1 MKRFYSYAVIGLLV
15 IPAFVHAQEQP
26 KKTLPPKVAPPPPK
40 VVPPPKRAI
49 LDKKFVV
56 PFELIKTQ
64 HMVVS
69 VKVNGKGPYR
79 LVFDTGAPDSLV
91 STKVAKEAE
100 VYDKDHKKPF
110 FSLFGAMGQVKLRQV
125 ELGELKANDLSAQ
138 VLDHPTVQAIST
150 YVGPIEG
157 ILGFTFYARYKMSI
171 DYEKKQIT
179 FEPNDYVPGDVMK
192 KIVERLSSADA
203 RNKKGPV
210 LAPAGL
216 LGIRVGKETSD
227 EDAGVTVKDVLADSP
242 AATAGFKVGDR
253 LLTLDGRWTD
263 SVTDCYLAATLVR
276 PGTPVTANVLRDGKK
291 LKLKLTVRA
300 GL

>member
-1 MKRFYSYAVIGLLV
+1 MKRILITCMIIAFA
-15 IPAFVHAQEQP
+15 PAATYAQEGA
-26 KKTLPPKVAPPPPK
+26 KKDAP
-40 VVPPPKRAI
+40 
-49 LDKKFVV
+49 KKFVV

-69 VKVNGKGPYR
+69 AKINGKGPFR

-100 VYDKDHKKPF
+100 LFPKDFKRPLFSPF
-110 FSLFGAMGQVKLRQV
+110 GSMGQTKINEI
-125 ELGELKANDLSAQ
+125 ELSGLKAEKITAT
-138 VLDHPTVQAIST
+138 VLDHPTVEAIARF
-150 YVGPIEG
+150 VGPIEG

-171 DYEKKQIT
+171 NYEKKEIT
-179 FEPNDYVPGDVMK
+179 FEPNTYEPGDVMK
-192 KIVERLSSADA
+192 IMMDKLIAKSGKQTA
-203 RNKKGPV
+203 PI

-216 LGIRVGKETSD
+216 MGIRVEKAKD
-227 EDAGVTVKDVLADSP
+227 HDAAGVLVKEVLADSP

-263 SVTDCYLAATLVR
+263 TVNDCYLAAGQVKLGVPVR
-276 PGTPVTANVLRDGKK
+276 ANVLRDGKK
-291 LKLKLTVRA
+291 MTLKLTVRA

>member
-1 MKRFYSYAVIGLLV
+1 MMGKILMSRFYSYVLVGLLAM
-15 IPAFVHAQEQP
+15 PAFVHAQDEP
-26 KKTLPPKVAPPPPK
+26 KKKEA
-40 VVPPPKRAI
+40 A
-49 LDKKFVV
+49 KKFVV

-91 STKVAKEAE
+91 SNKVAKEAE
-100 VYDKDHKKPF
+100 VFGKDHKKPF
-110 FSLFGAMGQVKLRQV
+110 FSLFGSMGQVKIKQV
-125 ELGELKANDLSAQ
+125 ELGDLKADDLSAQ
-138 VLDHPTVQAIST
+138 VLDHPTVQAIASF
-150 YVGPIEG
+150 VGPIEG

-171 DYEKKQIT
+171 DYEKKEMT
-179 FEPNDYVPGDVMK
+179 FEPNTYVPGDVMK
-192 KIVERLSSADA
+192 QMMEKLTSPDMQ
-203 RNKKGPV
+203 KKKAPI

-216 LGIRVGKETSD
+216 LGIRVAKETTD

-242 AATAGFKVGDR
+242 AAAAGFKTGDR

-263 SVTDCYLAATLVR
+263 TVADCYLAATLLR
-276 PGTPVTANVLRDGKK
+276 PGTPATANVLRDGKK
-291 LKLKLTVRA
+291 LNLKLTVRA